1 MEPTEEL
8 IPKKEVLRLTG
19 ISYGQLYRWKRLG
32 LIPEAWF
39 IRRSTFTGQETFF
52 PKEKILKRIEDI
64 LRLKDEHPLE
74 ELVRLLSPEVVP
86 EEATHPDPLS
96 LKPIGPEGKEL
107 LWKSGEHTFGE
118 LVALACGA
126 EAVRRGAKP
135 AEAKLLVE
143 VVRRA
148 EEALRAPTGLSAILA
163 EKTVE
168 REGFLVKAPLALLG
182 REPLV
187 LDPECRI
194 KLRLD
199 LEKIVEQVKLAL
211 GGEER
216 E

>member
-1 MEPTEEL
+1 MEPAEEL

-52 PKEKILKRIEDI
+52 PKEKILKRIQDI

-74 ELVRLLSPEVVP
+74 VLVRLLSPEVVP
-86 EEATHPDPLS
+86 AEVSYPDPLA

-107 LWKSGEHTFGE
+107 LWKTGEHSFAE

-126 EAVRRGAKP
+126 EALRHGAKT
-135 AEAKLLVE
+135 AEGKLLVDL
-143 VVRRA
+143 VRTA
-148 EEALRAPTGLSAILA
+148 EEALRAPTGLVLLLA

-168 REGFLVKAPLALLG
+168 REGFSLRAPLALLG
-182 REPLV
+182 REPLR
-187 LDPECRI
+187 LDKECRV
-194 KLRLD
+194 KVHLD
-199 LEKIVEQVKLAL
+199 VEKVVEAVKLAL
-211 GGEER
+211 GGEGR
-216 E
+216 G

>member
-1 MEPTEEL
+1 MEPAEEL

-64 LRLKDEHPLE
+64 LRLKDAYPLE

-86 EEATHPDPLS
+86 AEVAYPDPLT
-96 LKPIGPEGKEL
+96 LKPIGSEGREL
-107 LWKSGEHTFGE
+107 LWKSGEHSFTE

-126 EAVRRGAKP
+126 EAIRRGAKP
-135 AEAKLLVE
+135 GEAKLLVE

-148 EEALRAPTGLSAILA
+148 EEALRAPTGLSVILA

-168 REGFLVKAPLALLG
+168 RESFLFKAPLALVG
-182 REPLV
+182 REPLL
-187 LDPECRI
+187 LDPECQI
-194 KLRLD
+194 KVRLD
-199 LEKIVEQVKLAL
+199 LEKVLEEVKLAL

-216 E
+216 G

>member
-1 MEPTEEL
+1 MEQNEEL

-64 LRLKDEHPLE
+64 LRLKDEYPLE
-74 ELVRLLSPEVVP
+74 ELVRLLSPELVP
-86 EEATHPDPLS
+86 SEVAYPDPLL

-107 LWKSGEHTFGE
+107 LWKSGEHTFPE

-143 VVRRA
+143 VVRQA
-148 EEALRAPTGLSAILA
+148 EEALRAPTGLFAVLA
-163 EKTVE
+163 EKRVE
-168 REGFLVKAPLALLG
+168 REGFSFKAPLALLG
-182 REPLV
+182 REPLL
-187 LDPECRI
+187 LDPECLV
-194 KLRLD
+194 KVRLD
-199 LEKIVEQVKLAL
+199 LEKVVEGVKLAL

-216 E
+216 G

>member
-1 MEPTEEL
+1 VEQPEEL

-52 PKEKILKRIEDI
+52 PKEKILKRIADI
-64 LRLKDEHPLE
+64 LRLKDEYPLE

-86 EEATHPDPLS
+86 TEVAHLDPLA
-96 LKPIGPEGKEL
+96 LAPIGPEGREL
-107 LWKSGEHTFGE
+107 LWKSGEYAFSE

-126 EAVRRGAKP
+126 EAIRRGAKP
-135 AEAKLLVE
+135 GEARLLVE
-143 VVRRA
+143 AVRQA
-148 EEALRAPTGLSAILA
+148 EEALRAPTGLSALLA

-168 REGFLVKAPLALLG
+168 REGLLLRAPLALVG
-182 REPLV
+182 REPLL

-194 KLRLD
+194 KVRLD
-199 LEKIVEQVKLAL
+199 LEKVVEGVKLAL
-211 GGEER
+211 GGEGR
-216 E
+216 G

>member
-1 MEPTEEL
+1 M

-64 LRLKDEHPLE
+64 LRLKDQYPLE

-86 EEATHPDPLS
+86 AEVAHPDPSTLA
-96 LKPIGPEGKEL
+96 PIGPEGKEL
-107 LWKSGEHTFGE
+107 LWKTGEHTFTE

-126 EAVRRGAKP
+126 EALRRGAKSP
-135 AEAKLLVE
+135 EGKLLVE
-143 VVRRA
+143 AVRGA
-148 EEALRAPTGLSAILA
+148 EEAIRAPTGFSVILA
-163 EKTVE
+163 EKNVE
-168 REGFLVKAPLALLG
+168 REGFFFKAPLALVG
-182 REPLV
+182 REPIL
-187 LDPECRI
+187 LDPECRV
-194 KLRLD
+194 KVRLD
-199 LEKIVEQVKLAL
+199 LEKIVEAVKLAL